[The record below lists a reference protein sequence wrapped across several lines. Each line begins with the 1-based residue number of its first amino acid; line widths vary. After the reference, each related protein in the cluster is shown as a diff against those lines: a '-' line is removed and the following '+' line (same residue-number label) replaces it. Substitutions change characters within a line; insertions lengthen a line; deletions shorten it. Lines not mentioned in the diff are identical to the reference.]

1 MTEIKTTSP
10 VGEAKPLPA
19 SWKGKAISVLVDKNP
34 KRPGTLAHRKFALL
48 EDGMT
53 VEEYLALEAE
63 NVLDRPW
70 AKRELKH
77 FIDRKFIE
85 LCVPLPDGTRVSAPR
100 KKKA

>member
-1 MTEIKTTSP
+1 MATEK
-10 VGEAKPLPA
+10 KLPPGWA
-19 SWKGKAISVLVDKNP
+19 GKVIRVNEKSNP
-34 KRPGTLAHRKFALL
+34 KRPGTLAHRKFELL

-53 VEEYLALEAE
+53 VEAYLALEAE
-63 NVLDRPW
+63 HELDRPW

-77 FIDRKFIE
+77 FIDRKFVE